1 MRVLSCLAVPVAPGH
16 DEKPWRNRSGMEAE
30 GMGCPLSDCR
40 GFLFPVCQRGCT
52 GSPQT
57 AGARFSKAAAREL
70 KFLLSAAFR
79 TSETFVNVTGEIAPA
94 MPGSWLHEGAAVCF
108 SNNRAR
114 GAFIFFFSFLYVL
127 SYAETQFCLFF

>member
-1 MRVLSCLAVPVAPGH
+1 MRALSCLAVPVAPGH
-16 DEKPWRNRSGMEAE
+16 DEKPWQNRSGVEAE
-30 GMGCPLSDCR
+30 GMGCPRSDCR

-114 GAFIFFFSFLYVL
+114 GAFIIFFSSLYVL

>member
-57 AGARFSKAAAREL
+57 AGTRFSKAAAREL

-114 GAFIFFFSFLYVL
+114 GSFIIFFLFSLRP
-127 SYAETQFCLFF
+127 